1 MAREDVGRHNA
12 VDKVVGWALLNGRR
26 PASGTI
32 LMVSGR
38 TSFELAQ
45 KAVLA
50 GIPILAGISAVSYT
64 HLDVYK
70 RQKRMCRQ
78 RESSNGRGR
87 CGCCLIGDCW
97 RNRYRLARLFR
108 QEWARA

>member
-1 MAREDVGRHNA
+1 MGRHNA
-12 VDKVVGWALLNGRR
+12 VDRVVGWALLNGRR

-50 GIPILAGISAVSYT
+50 GIPILAGISAPSSLAV
-64 HLDVYK
+64 DVA
-70 RQKRMCRQ
+70 REFGLTLAGFVRAGRMNVYARDD
-78 RESSNGRGR
+78 RITVGSES
-87 CGCCLIGDCW
+87 
-97 RNRYRLARLFR
+97 
-108 QEWARA
+108 